1 MFAVPHKQHSAP
13 LTVRGC
19 LTSPPRLPFVSLAA
33 RQLAA
38 TSLLGWGLLPPPLRW
53 DLTREKQTITAM
65 SESANELI
73 SLEISVAP
81 GLSGASINNSP

>member
-1 MFAVPHKQHSAP
+1 MSMFALPHKQHSTP

-38 TSLLGWGLLPPPLRW
+38 TSLLGWGLLPLRW
-53 DLTREKQTITAM
+53 DLTREKTTITAM

-73 SLEISVAP
+73 NPGISVAP
-81 GLSGASINNSP
+81 GPSGSSINNSP